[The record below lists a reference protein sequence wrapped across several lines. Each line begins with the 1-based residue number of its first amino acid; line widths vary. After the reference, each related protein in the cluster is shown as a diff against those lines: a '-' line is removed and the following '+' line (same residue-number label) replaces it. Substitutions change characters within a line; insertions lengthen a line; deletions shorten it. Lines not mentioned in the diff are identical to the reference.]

1 MTGQM
6 NGSMP
11 QNVISAL
18 AAVQR
23 DIGGIEKSKGK
34 GGGLQY
40 AFRGIDAVSAAAQPL
55 FGKYGIVIS
64 PEVENHVLDEIT
76 VNGKPWVDATLT
88 VAWSVYGPGGVDD
101 KIVARTIGMGR
112 DNSDKAYPKAL
123 TQAYKNLILR
133 LLTIGDPQDETDGHT
148 HERDATYD
156 WEPPVR
162 VAKAYEALKGLS
174 EESKAKVKE
183 LSVSDGKKINARAM
197 ADDEAWL
204 ITLEAIIAAD
214 AKEPEQLAA
223 V

>member
-1 MTGQM
+1 
-6 NGSMP
+6 
-11 QNVISAL
+11 
-18 AAVQR
+18 
-23 DIGGIEKSKGK
+23 
-34 GGGLQY
+34 
-40 AFRGIDAVSAAAQPL
+40 
-55 FGKYGIVIS
+55 
-64 PEVENHVLDEIT
+64 
-76 VNGKPWVDATLT
+76 
-88 VAWSVYGPGGVDD
+88 
-101 KIVARTIGMGR
+101 
-112 DNSDKAYPKAL
+112 
-123 TQAYKNLILR
+123 LILR

-214 AKEPEQLAA
+214 VQEPEQLAA